1 MKRSKVFLSWP
12 LAVLCILFFMGSAQ
26 AIPTV
31 SLELSSTDIY
41 LGDTFDLNIMVD
53 GVTDIDP
60 ISLLPDE
67 VLAFGF
73 DVDYTASEFT
83 YNGATV
89 GSNFNDDSLFFPNTD
104 VAGSAFPGF
113 SGNGILLASLSFTSL
128 LEGSFS
134 LGITSDISDPNE
146 GLTTFLYWYGYDP
159 SDPFTGLGP
168 TIDLTNSINIDVASA
183 AAPVPEPGTIL
194 LFGTGL
200 AGFGFVGFRKKFKK

>member
-104 VAGSAFPGF
+104 VAGSAFPGV
-113 SGNGILLASLSFTSL
+113 SGNGILLASLNFTSL

-134 LGITSDISDPNE
+134 LGITSDLSDMNE
-146 GLTTFLYWYGYDP
+146 GLGSWVYGP
-159 SDPFTGLGP
+159 L
-168 TIDLTNSINIDVASA
+168 DLTNSINIDVASA

-200 AGFGFVGFRKKFKK
+200 AGFVGFRKKFKK

>member
-60 ISLLPDE
+60 MWGLDE
-67 VLAFGF
+67 ILSFGF

-104 VAGSAFPGF
+104 VAGSAFPGV
-113 SGNGILLASLSFTSL
+113 SGNGILLASLNFTSL

-134 LGITSDISDPNE
+134 LGITSDLSDMNE
-146 GLTTFLYWYGYDP
+146 GLGSWVYGP
-159 SDPFTGLGP
+159 L
-168 TIDLTNSINIDVASA
+168 DLTNSINIDVASA
-183 AAPVPEPGTIL
+183 AAPVPEPSTIL
-194 LFGTGL
+194 LVGTGL
-200 AGFGFVGFRKKFKK
+200 AGFVGFRKKFKK

>member
-60 ISLLPDE
+60 MWGLDE
-67 VLAFGF
+67 ILSFGF

-113 SGNGILLASLSFTSL
+113 SGNGILLASLSFRSL
-128 LEGSFS
+128 MTGNFS

-146 GLTTFLYWYGYDP
+146 GLTTFLYWNGYDP

-194 LFGTGL
+194 IFGTGL